1 MNTNIPT
8 NTATAATPA
17 RARATAWPRIT
28 AAARAAIAADTRDTA
43 APYGFATR
51 VVARALGPQYAAAA
65 PLLVRYAT
73 RAFGLACLLAIL
85 LVSINLG
92 AILRDINDEAA
103 ILGET
108 PIETADI
115 DNGAASAPDTAGTNS

>member
-1 MNTNIPT
+1 MNTNIPA
-8 NTATAATPA
+8 TATAAAPA
-17 RARATAWPRIT
+17 RARATAWQRIA
-28 AAARAAIAADTRDTA
+28 AAARAAIIYDPRDTR

-51 VVARALGPQYAAAA
+51 VVARALGPKHAPAA
-65 PLLVRYAT
+65 PMLVHYAT
-73 RAFGLACLLAIL
+73 RALGLACLLAIL

-92 AILRDINDEAA
+92 TIIRDINDEAA

-115 DNGAASAPDTAGTNS
+115 VNAATPDAASATP